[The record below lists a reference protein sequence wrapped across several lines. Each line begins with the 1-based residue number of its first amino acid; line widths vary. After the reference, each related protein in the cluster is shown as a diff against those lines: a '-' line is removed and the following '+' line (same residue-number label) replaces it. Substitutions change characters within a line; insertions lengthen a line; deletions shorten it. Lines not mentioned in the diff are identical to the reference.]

1 VQTLTPRLTFIMAAA
16 CGLAVANLYYHQPLL
31 ADIAARFGVDQG
43 RMGLVSTATQLGYA
57 AGMLAFVPLA
67 DLLER
72 RRLIVLL
79 MAAVTGSLV
88 LAALA
93 PSLPLLAAASF
104 VVGLTTVA
112 PQILIP
118 LAAAVAAPERR
129 GKVIGALYTGLLLGI
144 LLARTASGFIGDR
157 FGWRSAFWAPAAI
170 SLLTGAVLAKTLP
183 LSRPRE
189 TLRYRDLLA
198 SLATLLRQHP
208 ELREASLVGGLVF
221 AAFSAFWTTLAFLL
235 AGHPYH
241 LGPRAAGLF
250 GLIGATGALVA
261 PVAGRLADKRGPRFV
276 VGCAIAAAI
285 FAYLVLL
292 PGAAHLAALVLGVIL
307 LDAGVQAAQVTNQTR
322 IFALAPAAQGRMNTL
337 YMIAYFSGGA
347 VGSFAGSAAWRLAG
361 WPGVC
366 TAGLTLLA
374 LAATLRTTAHLR
386 ANPRTPINPQTSREP
401 FPARER
407 FQ

>member
-1 VQTLTPRLTFIMAAA
+1 VNTLNQRLILIMAAA

-31 ADIAARFGVDQG
+31 AEIGHAFNADEGK
-43 RMGLVSTATQLGYA
+43 MGLVSTATQLGYA

-67 DLLER
+67 DLFER

-79 MAAVTGSLV
+79 MAAVTASLI

-93 PSLPLLAAASF
+93 PTLPLLVAASF
-104 VVGLTTVA
+104 LVGLTTVV

-118 LAAAVAAPERR
+118 LAAAIAAPEKR

-144 LLARTASGFIGDR
+144 LLARTASGFIGEH
-157 FGWRSAFWAPAAI
+157 FGWRSAFWAAAVI
-170 SLLTGAVLAKTLP
+170 SLLTGLVLWKTLP
-183 LSRPRE
+183 LSRPPQS
-189 TLRYRDLLA
+189 LRYRHLMA
-198 SLATLLRQHP
+198 SLFTLLRQHA
-208 ELREASLVGGLVF
+208 ELREAAFVGGMIF

-235 AGHPYH
+235 AGQPYH

-250 GLIGATGALVA
+250 GLIGAAGALIA

-276 VGCAIAAAI
+276 VGCAIATALA
-285 FAYLVLL
+285 AYLILWS
-292 PGAAHLAALVLGVIL
+292 GSIHLAALVLGVIL

-322 IFALAPAAQGRMNTL
+322 IFALAPAAQGRINTL

-347 VGSFAGSAAWRLAG
+347 LGSFAGSTGWRLAG

-366 TAGLTLLA
+366 AAGLTLLT
-374 LAATLRTTAHLR
+374 LAAAARTAAHLR
-386 ANPRTPINPQTSREP
+386 SRLRSGTIPQ
-401 FPARER
+401 PAAS
-407 FQ
+407 